1 MRRNFWKALAFCG
14 ACVLAFDSYAQTK
27 AVYHDAG
34 SKRIT
39 IAAAEQKLAL
49 QLDYAGGLV
58 DLRMLLGCLM
68 GAAVVIYAAGMAF
81 DALRL
86 CATER

>member
-49 QLDYAGGLV
+49 QIDYAGG
-58 DLRMLLGCLM
+58 CKIIQLM
-68 GAAVVIYAAGMAF
+68 GETSKKLKSFESSRNMILV
-81 DALRL
+81 L
-86 CATER
+86 